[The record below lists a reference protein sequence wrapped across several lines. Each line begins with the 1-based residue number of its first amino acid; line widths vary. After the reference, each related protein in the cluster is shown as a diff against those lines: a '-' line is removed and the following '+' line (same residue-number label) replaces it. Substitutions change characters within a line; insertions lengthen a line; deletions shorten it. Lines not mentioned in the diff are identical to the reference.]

1 MKVLMV
7 HDNEE
12 NLHLFET
19 VLKGSGYE
27 VVSARNG
34 VEALK
39 RLKKDSIDMII
50 SDILMPK
57 MDGFQLCRECKKD
70 DKLRKIPFIIYT
82 ATYTEKKD
90 EDFALS
96 LGAEKFI
103 IKPVEPKVFL
113 KILEGVIEKY
123 AKGPLVAPKRPI
135 EEETIYLSQYNER
148 LIERLEKKMLDLE
161 KANKALK
168 ESEQKYR
175 ELVDK
180 ANYAVI
186 VIEPTG
192 YLSFVNPKF
201 CQMMGYTM
209 EEVKKL
215 HFSKLIHPEDLAM
228 VTENF
233 KGKLSGQ
240 QVPKDYKLRAL
251 TKRGDAIYVDY
262 DSAVIEREGR
272 IVGIQAVISDIT
284 ERKKAEEEVRQSEEK
299 YRMLFE
305 NANDVILYVNKYGK
319 IIDINKRVE
328 DIFGYTRDEVVGK
341 NFVKLGVLRPKN
353 IPRIVKLFQDA
364 IEGKKVTSILELEFK
379 NKNGKMVPIEA
390 STRVI
395 KRNGKIV
402 GTMNILRDIS
412 ARKKAEEEIKAKS
425 QFLESLIEQSPL
437 PTFVIDSAGIVVIV
451 NKAFL
456 KAYSVPKKEMVLG
469 KNALTEAANVRQG
482 VVKYIKEA
490 LSGKVV
496 ETPEIEFISPHQN
509 KKTVTKSRLFP
520 IFDTANRLTNVVVMQ
535 EDITERKK
543 MEEKERQYF
552 SDLTFLSKTA
562 MELVEFTSNKDI
574 HCYVGEQ
581 IRQLFPQ
588 SIVIISSF
596 DKTTDLFRVR
606 AVLGMGKST
615 TRFLKIL
622 RRDPVGMMTLP
633 INDKAR
639 RILLKGELTK
649 VPGGLY
655 ELTFNQIPQSVC
667 SVLEKLFGMG
677 GAYVMSFIWKGELC
691 GSAAILMRKG
701 TEPKNPKLIET
712 FVRQA
717 SVTLQRLQT
726 EDQIKA
732 SLKEKEVLLREI
744 HHRVKNNLQIISS
757 LLNLQSRYIKD
768 KQVLH
773 VFKESQDRIKSMA
786 LIHKKLYQSK
796 NLARIDFAEYVRS
809 LIADLF
815 RSYNADYDLIT
826 LKTNI
831 DDVFLGIDTAIPCG
845 LIINE
850 LVSNSLK
857 YAFPEGGQGE
867 IRIDLHSEKEGKFSL
882 IVSDSGVGF
891 PKDLDFRNTESL
903 GLQLACTLVD
913 QLQGTIGLD
922 RTGGTKFKIA
932 FTEPKNKQG
941 G

>member
-1 MKVLMV
+1 M
-7 HDNEE
+7 
-12 NLHLFET
+12 
-19 VLKGSGYE
+19 
-27 VVSARNG
+27 
-34 VEALK
+34 
-39 RLKKDSIDMII
+39 
-50 SDILMPK
+50 
-57 MDGFQLCRECKKD
+57 
-70 DKLRKIPFIIYT
+70 
-82 ATYTEKKD
+82 
-90 EDFALS
+90 
-96 LGAEKFI
+96 
-103 IKPVEPKVFL
+103 
-113 KILEGVIEKY
+113 
-123 AKGPLVAPKRPI
+123 
-135 EEETIYLSQYNER
+135 
-148 LIERLEKKMLDLE
+148 ERLEKKMLDLE

-175 ELVDK
+175 ELVNNADC
-180 ANYAVI
+180 AVI

-201 CQMMGYTM
+201 CGMMGYTM

-215 HFSKLIHPEDLAM
+215 HFSKLVHSEDLAM
-228 VTENF
+228 VAENF
-233 KGKLSGQ
+233 KKKLSGQ
-240 QVPKDYKLRAL
+240 QAAKSYKVRAL
-251 TKRGDAIYVDY
+251 TKPGDIIYVGY
-262 DSAVIEREGR
+262 GSSVIKREGR

-284 ERKKAEEEVRQSEEK
+284 ETKKAEEEV
-299 YRMLFE
+299 
-305 NANDVILYVNKYGK
+305 
-319 IIDINKRVE
+319 
-328 DIFGYTRDEVVGK
+328 
-341 NFVKLGVLRPKN
+341 
-353 IPRIVKLFQDA
+353 
-364 IEGKKVTSILELEFK
+364 
-379 NKNGKMVPIEA
+379 
-390 STRVI
+390 
-395 KRNGKIV
+395 
-402 GTMNILRDIS
+402 
-412 ARKKAEEEIKAKS
+412 KAKS
-425 QFLESLIEQSPL
+425 QFLESLLEQSPL
-437 PTFVIDSAGIVVIV
+437 PTFVIDSAGIVVMV

-456 KAYSVPKKEMVLG
+456 KAYNVPKKEMVLG
-469 KNALTEAANVRQG
+469 MNALTEPANVRQG

-496 ETPEIEFISPHQN
+496 ETPEIEFISPYQN
-509 KKTVTKSRLFP
+509 KKTITKSRLFP
-520 IFDTANRLTNVVVMQ
+520 IFDITNRLTNVVVMH

-543 MEEKERQYF
+543 MKEKERQYF
-552 SDLTFLSKTA
+552 RDLAFLSKTA

-574 HCYVGEQ
+574 YCYVGEQ

-588 SIVIISSF
+588 SIVIINSF
-596 DKTTDLFRVR
+596 NEVTDLFRIR
-606 AVLGMGKST
+606 AMLGVGKLTS
-615 TRFLKIL
+615 RLLKVL
-622 RRDPVGMMTLP
+622 RREPVGMTFP
-633 INDKAR
+633 INDQAR
-639 RILLKGELTK
+639 KGLSKGELAK

-655 ELTFNQIPQSVC
+655 ELTLNQIPESVC
-667 SVLEKLFGMG
+667 NVLEKLLGIDDVY
-677 GAYVMSFIWKGELC
+677 AISFIWKGELC

-773 VFKESQDRIKSMA
+773 VFQESQDRIKSMV

-796 NLARIDFAEYVRS
+796 DLARIDFAEYVRS

-815 RSYNADYDLIT
+815 RSYKADYDLIT

-857 YAFPEGGQGE
+857 YAFGDGQGE
-867 IRIDLHSEKEGKFSL
+867 IRIDLHSEKEGKFTL

-891 PKDLDFRNTESL
+891 PEDLDFRNTESL

-932 FTEPKNKQG
+932 FTEPKDKQG

>member
-1 MKVLMV
+1 
-7 HDNEE
+7 
-12 NLHLFET
+12 
-19 VLKGSGYE
+19 
-27 VVSARNG
+27 
-34 VEALK
+34 
-39 RLKKDSIDMII
+39 
-50 SDILMPK
+50 
-57 MDGFQLCRECKKD
+57 
-70 DKLRKIPFIIYT
+70 
-82 ATYTEKKD
+82 
-90 EDFALS
+90 
-96 LGAEKFI
+96 
-103 IKPVEPKVFL
+103 
-113 KILEGVIEKY
+113 
-123 AKGPLVAPKRPI
+123 
-135 EEETIYLSQYNER
+135 
-148 LIERLEKKMLDLE
+148 MLDLE

-168 ESEQKYR
+168 QSEQRYR
-175 ELVDK
+175 ELVDN
-180 ANYAVI
+180 ANCAVI

-201 CQMMGYTM
+201 CEMMGYTM
-209 EEVKKL
+209 EKVKKL
-215 HFSKLIHPEDLAM
+215 HFAKLVHPEDLAM

-233 KGKLSGQ
+233 KKKLSGQ
-240 QVPKDYKLRAL
+240 QTPKSYKFRAL
-251 TKRGDAIYVDY
+251 TKRGDTIYVGY
-262 DSAVIEREGR
+262 DSSVIKRKGR

-284 ERKKAEEEVRQSEEK
+284 DWKKAEEEVRESEEK

-305 NANDVILYVNKYGK
+305 DANDVILYVNKYGK

-328 DIFGYTRDEVVGK
+328 DIFGYKRDEVVGK

-353 IPRIVKLFQDA
+353 IPRIVKLFRNS
-364 IEGKKVTSILELEFK
+364 IEGKEVISILELEVK
-379 NKNGKMVPIEA
+379 NKNGKMVSIEA

-412 ARKKAEEEIKAKS
+412 KRKKAEEEIKAKS

-437 PTFVIDSAGIVVIV
+437 PTFVIDSAGIVVMA

-456 KAYSVPKKEMVLG
+456 KAYNVPKKEMALG
-469 KNALTEAANVRQG
+469 KNALTEPANVRQG

-490 LSGKVV
+490 LSGKIV
-496 ETPEIEFISPHQN
+496 ETPEIEFISPYEN

-520 IFDTANRLTNVVVMQ
+520 IFDTANTLTNVVVMH

-552 SDLTFLSKTA
+552 SDLAFLSKTA
-562 MELVEFTSNKDI
+562 MELVEFTSKKDI

-581 IRQLFPQ
+581 IRQLFPE
-588 SIVIISSF
+588 SIVIINSF
-596 DKTTDLFRVR
+596 NKTTDLFRIR
-606 AVLGMGKST
+606 AVLGVGKST
-615 TRFLKIL
+615 TRLLKIL
-622 RRDPVGMMTLP
+622 RREPVGMTFP
-633 INDKAR
+633 INDQAR
-639 RILLKGELTK
+639 RGLSKGELAK

-655 ELTFNQIPQSVC
+655 ELTVNQIPESVC
-667 SVLEKLFGMG
+667 NVLEKLFGMG
-677 GAYVMSFIWKGELC
+677 DAYAISFIWKGELC

-757 LLNLQSRYIKD
+757 LLNLQSRYIKG

-786 LIHKKLYQSK
+786 LIHEKLYQSK
-796 NLARIDFAEYVRS
+796 ELARIDFAEYVRS
-809 LIADLF
+809 LVADLF
-815 RSYNADYDLIT
+815 RSYKTDSDLIT

-831 DDVFLGIDTAIPCG
+831 DDVFLGINTAIPCG

-857 YAFPEGGQGE
+857 YAFPEDRQGE
-867 IRIDLHSEKEGKFSL
+867 IRIDLHSEKEGKFTL

-922 RTGGTKFKIA
+922 RTGGTEFKIA
-932 FTEPKNKQG
+932 FTEPRDKQG

>member
-1 MKVLMV
+1 MKVLMA
-7 HDNEE
+7 HDNEK
-12 NLHLFET
+12 NLH
-19 VLKGSGYE
+19 
-27 VVSARNG
+27 
-34 VEALK
+34 
-39 RLKKDSIDMII
+39 
-50 SDILMPK
+50 
-57 MDGFQLCRECKKD
+57 Q
-70 DKLRKIPFIIYT
+70 
-82 ATYTEKKD
+82 
-90 EDFALS
+90 
-96 LGAEKFI
+96 
-103 IKPVEPKVFL
+103 
-113 KILEGVIEKY
+113 
-123 AKGPLVAPKRPI
+123 
-135 EEETIYLSQYNER
+135 
-148 LIERLEKKMLDLE
+148 LEKKVLDLE

-168 ESEQKYR
+168 ELEQKYR
-175 ELVDK
+175 ELVDN
-180 ANYAVI
+180 ANCGVI
-186 VIEPTG
+186 IIEPTG
-192 YLSFVNPKF
+192 YLSFVNQKF
-201 CQMMGYTM
+201 CEMMGYTVG
-209 EEVKKL
+209 EVEKL
-215 HFSKLIHPEDLAM
+215 HLRKLVHPEDSVM
-228 VTENF
+228 VMENF
-233 KGKLSGQ
+233 KKKLSGQ
-240 QVPKDYKLRAL
+240 QARKNYQVRAL
-251 TKRGDAIYVDY
+251 TKPGDTIYVDY
-262 DSAVIEREGR
+262 ESAVIKRKGR
-272 IVGIQAVISDIT
+272 IVGIQAVINHIT

-305 NANDVILYVNKYGK
+305 DANDVILYVNKYGK
-319 IIDINKRVE
+319 IIDINERVE
-328 DIFGYTRDEVVGK
+328 DIFGYKRDEVVGK

-353 IPRIVKLFQDA
+353 IPRIVKLFRNS
-364 IEGKKVTSILELEFK
+364 IEGKEVISILELEVK
-379 NKNGKMVPIEA
+379 NKNGKMVSIEA

-412 ARKKAEEEIKAKS
+412 KRKKAEEEIKAKS

-437 PTFVIDSAGIVVIV
+437 PTFVIDSAGIVVMV

-456 KAYSVPKKEMVLG
+456 KAYNVPKKEMVLG
-469 KNALTEAANVRQG
+469 MNALTEPANVRQG

-490 LSGKVV
+490 LSGKIV
-496 ETPEIEFISPHQN
+496 ETPEIEFISPYEN
-509 KKTVTKSRLFP
+509 RKTVTKSRLFP
-520 IFDTANRLTNVVVMQ
+520 IFDTTNTLTNVVVMH

-552 SDLTFLSKTA
+552 SDLAFLSKTA

-574 HCYVGEQ
+574 YCYVGEQ
-581 IRQLFPQ
+581 IRKLFPQ
-588 SIVIISSF
+588 SIVIINSF
-596 DKTTDLFRVR
+596 NKTTDLFRVR
-606 AVLGMGKST
+606 AVLGVGKST
-615 TRFLKIL
+615 TRVLKIL
-622 RRDPVGMMTLP
+622 RREPVGMTFP
-633 INDKAR
+633 INDQAR
-639 RILLKGELTK
+639 KGLSEGELTK
-649 VPGGLY
+649 VPRGLY
-655 ELTFNQIPQSVC
+655 ELAVNQIPESVC
-667 SVLEKLFGMG
+667 NVLEKLFGMG
-677 GAYVMSFIWKGELC
+677 DAYAISLIWKGELC

-773 VFKESQDRIKSMA
+773 VFKESQDRIKSMV

-796 NLARIDFAEYVRS
+796 GLARVDFAEYVRS

-815 RSYNADYDLIT
+815 RSYKADYDLIT

-867 IRIDLHSEKEGKFSL
+867 IRIDLHSQKEGKFTL
-882 IVSDSGVGF
+882 IASDSGVGF
-891 PKDLDFRNTESL
+891 PKGLDFRNTESL

-932 FTEPKNKQG
+932 FIEPKDKRG